1 MKDDIYFFKIYKILE
16 NYGSLGEFNL
26 KMKEDYGR

>member
-1 MKDDIYFFKIYKILE
+1 LE

-26 KMKEDYGR
+26 KMKEDYGRWNSLY